1 MKKSLLLILLCA
13 LLSRAGTAQAAPRLL
28 VVISVDQMRADYLDR
43 FASQF
48 QGGFK
53 LLREQGAVFTDAH
66 HVHIPTETGPGHAV
80 ILTGR
85 FPDRTGIVGNTWW
98 DRSLSTEVYCVADS
112 VHGLGPEHLL
122 TYTLGDALKAQD
134 PRSQVVSISLKDRA
148 AILLGGKKPDTA
160 LWYDK
165 RKGEFTTS
173 SYYARPT
180 WLEKFNKG
188 LKAKGGPLFGDTTA
202 QYQEL
207 IYEPKADRVTLML
220 VEEAARRFKLG
231 RGKHSD
237 LLAISFSATDYI
249 GHRYGPDSD
258 QMRAQLLSLDAE
270 LGELFSYLDRR
281 VGRGFYDVALTADH
295 GVTPR
300 PEDPSGQAQGIKRM
314 MYDELGARLEKA
326 LQYQF
331 PSQEPW
337 LINEYPNLYVN
348 RAQVARLGL
357 DWTAFL
363 RNAVGPLQ
371 TAEGVAKIYIG
382 DEIDPADPYADAYKR
397 SYMPGRSGD
406 FLVRVS
412 TEVLVTDRPTGADH
426 GSPYLND
433 THVPMVFW
441 GPDFKTGSYTERA
454 WVADLAPTCGAVL
467 GVDFP
472 PAEGSRVHGE
482 AIVKP

>member
-1 MKKSLLLILLCA
+1 MSKLLLLLLA
-13 LLSRAGTAQAAPRLL
+13 LLALGSRPAAAAPKLL

-53 LLREQGAVFTDAH
+53 LLRDQGAVFTDAH
-66 HVHIPTETGPGHAV
+66 HVHVPTETGPGHAV

-85 FPDRTGIVGNTWW
+85 FPDQTGIVGNTWW

-122 TYTLGDALKAQD
+122 TYTLGDALKARD
-134 PRSQVVSISLKDRA
+134 SRSRVVSVSLKDRA

-173 SYYARPT
+173 SYYSRPK
-180 WLEKFNKG
+180 WLDKFNNG

-207 IYEPKADRVTLML
+207 IYKPTADRITLDL
-220 VEEAARRFKLG
+220 ALEAARRFKLG
-231 RGKHSD
+231 RGEHSD
-237 LLAISFSATDYI
+237 LLAVSFSATDYI
-249 GHRYGPDSD
+249 GHRYGPDGA
-258 QMRAQLLSLDAE
+258 QMRVQLLSLDAE

-300 PEDPSGQAQGIKRM
+300 PEDPSGQSQGIKRL
-314 MYDELGARLEKA
+314 MYDELGVRLEKA

-337 LINEYPNLYVN
+337 LINEYPNIYLN
-348 RAQVARLGL
+348 RAQAARLGL
-357 DWTAFL
+357 DWPTFL
-363 RNAVGPLQ
+363 RNAVAPMQ
-371 TAEGVAKIYIG
+371 TAEGVAKVYIG
-382 DEIDPADPYADAYKR
+382 GEIDPADPYADAYKR

-412 TEVLVTDRPTGADH
+412 TNVLVTDRPTGADH
-426 GSPYLND
+426 GSPYPDD

-441 GPDFKTGSYTERA
+441 GPDFKAGRYGERA

-482 AIVKP
+482 IIVKP